1 MPQDLV
7 LPATSLGRARWAL
20 LHLTADNDFLWV
32 ELISGEVD
40 VAPAG

>member
-7 LPATSLGRARWAL
+7 LLATSPGRAGRAL
-20 LHLTADNDFLWV
+20 LHLTADNDFLQV

-40 VAPAG
+40 VAAVG